1 MHRCGVPLDV
11 VADRIP
17 FDQYRVWG
25 DIRLTS
31 SLTSVQEMRRT
42 LIPGLCI
49 AALMVGPFACVT
61 TAVHGA
67 TTTTSTS
74 TSLPALCDPSAPST
88 SALPGLGCVAPTL
101 PTVTTTSSST
111 LPSAV
116 TTVPEGCPLPPTAQA
131 VFVGTVTATTTS
143 TATFAV
149 TQVRAGSLDGY
160 LSADSVEVRYG
171 NDAKYLDRGAAYIV
185 GAAQDPV
192 TMKLASTVRDG
203 AELFGGAQVAGSN
216 VACPEFEAVART
228 LHLDGSSIDSG
239 IFVRFWDQPW
249 RVVLAL
255 LFPPLLVLMS
265 LLGVVWYRRGL
276 RA

>member
-1 MHRCGVPLDV
+1 MRRFGAPLDV

-17 FDQYRVWG
+17 SNQYRVRG
-25 DIRLTS
+25 DVRLTG
-31 SLTSVQEMRRT
+31 SLTSVQEMRRS
-42 LIPGLCI
+42 LIPGLCV
-49 AALMVGPFACVT
+49 AALMVGPFALVA

-74 TSLPALCDPSAPST
+74 TSLPVLCDPSAPST
-88 SALPGLGCVAPTL
+88 STLPGLGCVTPTL
-101 PTVTTTSSST
+101 PTITTTSSST

-131 VFVGTVTATTTS
+131 VFVGTVTALSTS
-143 TATFAV
+143 TATFSV

-160 LSADSVEVRYG
+160 LTADSVEVRYG
-171 NDAKYLDRGAAYIV
+171 NDAKYLDKGATYIV
-185 GAAQDPV
+185 GTAQDPV
-192 TMKLASTVRDG
+192 TLKLASTVRDG

-216 VACPEFEAVART
+216 IACPEFDAVART

-255 LFPPLLVLMS
+255 LLPPLLVLMA